1 MGDPVRQFDF
11 LVLGS
16 GVAGLWFALRAAE
29 HGRVAVLT
37 KAQPTESN
45 SAYAQGGI
53 AAVWD
58 ESDDFTHHVEDTL
71 VAGAGLCRRDAVEV
85 TVREGPDRVREL
97 IELGARFTTREGEPG
112 TYDLHREGGH
122 SHRRILHAADFTGK
136 EMVRALYAA
145 AAVHPNVTLLD
156 HHLAVELITEAW
168 LARRVNAIPPSDDHV
183 RGAYVLNEA
192 TGVVQAFSARV
203 VVLATGGAGKV
214 YKYTT
219 NPGVATGDGMAM
231 AWRAGA
237 RMANMEFVQFHPTAL
252 FHHAE
257 HHFLISEALRGEG
270 GKLVLPDGSRFM
282 PRYDPSR
289 AELAPRDIVARAID
303 AELKRLGLDCVY
315 LDMTHLSRA
324 ELDHK
329 FPTIS
334 AKLTSLG
341 IDMATQPIPVVPAA
355 HYMCGGVVSDLHGE
369 SSIRNLFAV
378 GEVSCT
384 GLHGANRLASNSLL
398 EAMVFAHRAADE
410 VLRRLP
416 DLPAPSALPDW
427 DPGKA
432 VNSDELVVINQT
444 WTEIRSFMWNYVGI
458 VRTHRRMEMARRR
471 IALLKDEIRD
481 AYWDFRITRP
491 LVELRNLL
499 NVSDMIVKCA
509 LRRRE
514 SRGLHYVLDFPE
526 PDDRFLEDTV
536 IQRFL

>member
-1 MGDPVRQFDF
+1 MTDPVDF

-16 GVAGLWFALRAAE
+16 GVAGLWFALEAAE
-29 HGRVAVLT
+29 HGRVVVVT
-37 KAQPTESN
+37 KSDPTESN

-58 ESDDFTHHVEDTL
+58 PADDFAHHVEDTL
-71 VAGAGLCRRDAVEV
+71 VAGAGLCRRDAVEI
-85 TVREGPDRVREL
+85 TVREGPARVREL
-97 IELGARFTTREGEPG
+97 IELGARFTLKHGDG
-112 TYDLHREGGH
+112 DGYDLHREGGH
-122 SHRRILHAADFTGK
+122 SHRRILHAADFTGR
-136 EMVRALYAA
+136 EMVRALHE
-145 AAVHPNVTLLD
+145 AVRAHPNVTLLD
-156 HHLAVELITEAW
+156 HHLAIELITEAW
-168 LARRVNAIPPSDDHV
+168 LARRVNAIPPSDDSV
-183 RGAYVLNEA
+183 RGAYVLDERK
-192 TGVVQAFSARV
+192 GVVEAVTAKV

-219 NPGVATGDGMAM
+219 NPEVATGDGMAM

-237 RMANMEFVQFHPTAL
+237 RMANLEFVQFHPTAL

-257 HHFLISEALRGEG
+257 HHFLVSEALRGEG

-282 PRYDPSR
+282 PRYDPER

-315 LDMTHLSRA
+315 LDMTHLPKA
-324 ELDHK
+324 ELEHK
-329 FPTIS
+329 FPTIWH
-334 AKLTSLG
+334 KLASLG
-341 IDMATQPIPVVPAA
+341 LDMSTQPIPVVPAA

-398 EAMVFAHRAADE
+398 EAIVFAERAAA
-410 VLRRLP
+410 VAITRLP
-416 DLPAPSALPDW
+416 TLPSPGRLPDW

-432 VNSDELVVINQT
+432 VDSDELVVINQT
-444 WTEIRSFMWNYVGI
+444 WREIRSFMWNYVGI
-458 VRTHRRMEMARRR
+458 VRTHRRLDRARRR
-471 IALLKDEIRD
+471 VALLKDEIRET
-481 AYWDFRITRP
+481 YWDSRVTRP

-499 NVSDMIVKCA
+499 TVADLIVKCA

-514 SRGLHYVLDFPE
+514 SRGLHFVRDFPE
-526 PDDRFLEDTV
+526 TDSRFVEDTV

>member
-1 MGDPVRQFDF
+1 MSDPVDF

-16 GVAGLWFALRAAE
+16 GVAGLWFALRMAP
-29 HGRVAVLT
+29 HGRVVVVT
-37 KAQPTESN
+37 KADPTESN

-58 ESDDFTHHVEDTL
+58 QGDDFANHVEDTL
-71 VAGAGLCRRDAVEV
+71 IAGAGLCRRAAVEV
-85 TVREGPDRVREL
+85 TVREGPARVREL
-97 IELGARFTTREGEPG
+97 IAYGAQFTKRDDDPSA
-112 TYDLHREGGH
+112 YDLHREGGH

-145 AAVHPNVTLLD
+145 AAAHPNITLLD

-183 RGAYVLNEA
+183 RGAYVLNER
-192 TGVVQAFSARV
+192 TGVVEPVAARV

-214 YKYTT
+214 YQYTT
-219 NPGVATGDGMAM
+219 NPEVATGDGMAM

-257 HHFLISEALRGEG
+257 HHFLVSEALRGEG
-270 GKLVLPDGSRFM
+270 GTLVLPDGSRFM
-282 PRYDPSR
+282 PRYDPER

-303 AELKRLGLDCVY
+303 AELKEKGLDCVF

-324 ELDHK
+324 ELEHK
-329 FPTIS
+329 FPTIFHTL
-334 AKLTSLG
+334 ASLG
-341 IDMATQPIPVVPAA
+341 IDMSTRPIPVVPAA

-398 EAMVFAHRAADE
+398 EAIVFAHRAADT
-410 VLRRLP
+410 VLGRLSS
-416 DLPAPSALPDW
+416 LPVPGPLPDW

-432 VNSDELVVINQT
+432 VDSDELVVINQT
-444 WTEIRSFMWNYVGI
+444 WREIRSFMWNYVGI
-458 VRTHRRMEMARRR
+458 VRTHRRLDRARRR

-514 SRGLHYVLDFPE
+514 SRGLHYVRDFPE
-526 PDDRFLEDTV
+526 TDDRFVEDTV
-536 IQRFL
+536 IQRLL